1 VRSAT
6 RWDIHD
12 DYHYE
17 SLVALTDPRL
27 IRAEQRI
34 KAGKFTIN
42 QVEIGSV
49 AKMLEN
55 GRKLLDYRAKIAA
68 DAITKAI
75 AEWKPTR

>member
-1 VRSAT
+1 M
-6 RWDIHD
+6 
-12 DYHYE
+12 
-17 SLVALTDPRL
+17 ALTDPRL
-27 IRAEQRI
+27 IRAEQRL
-34 KAGKFTIN
+34 KAKKFTIN

-75 AEWKPTR
+75 TDWKPATQ